1 MGLILDSIMGLMCFD
16 ERFNDGFDQIFNDV
30 FDIRFNDG

>member
-1 MGLILDSIMGLMCFD
+1 MMGLMCFD